1 MNRRAANESGVASA
15 ASGLAS
21 GVRDLAGAFVAVLI
35 FGMGFGAAAVAT
47 DISPAAAIAMSA
59 LVFAGA
65 SQYAALDLWSAPLPL
80 LSLAL
85 MTLAINAR
93 HLLFG
98 MTLRSYLAEHPPAL
112 RYMAVALLSDANW
125 VSTQQAIARGE
136 RSLGY
141 LVGGGLVLWI
151 AWTFGTI
158 MGAFAGDAVG
168 DPQRFGLDAIMPT
181 FFVCSLLGLIRER
194 SDIAPWT
201 FAAGVATA
209 LSFVIPSEWAILV
222 GAGSGALFGVLRNA

>member
-1 MNRRAANESGVASA
+1 MSGA
-15 ASGLAS
+15 
-21 GVRDLAGAFVAVLI
+21 RDLAGAFVAVLV
-35 FGMGFGAAAVAT
+35 FGMGFGAAAVAA

-80 LSLAL
+80 LSLVL

-98 MTLRSYLAEHPPAL
+98 MTLRSYLAEHRQAL
-112 RYMAVALLSDANW
+112 RYAAVALLSDANW

-141 LVGGGLVLWI
+141 LVGGGLVLWG

-158 MGAFAGDAVG
+158 VGAFAGDAVG

-181 FFVCSLLGLIRER
+181 FFVCSLLSLLRER
-194 SDIAPWT
+194 SDIAPWM
-201 FAAGVATA
+201 FAAGLAAA
-209 LSFVIPSEWAILV
+209 LSLIVPSEWAILV
-222 GAGSGALFGVLRNA
+222 GAGSGALFGVLRNE